1 MFNSTSRPLCS
12 PNFFTQLESGEGR
25 ERRGRGGGE
34 EGKGGGRGGEKLY
47 KFQVKEMEGFASC
60 SKLLLLLQA
69 YFQRLIHTQLLQPL

>member
-1 MFNSTSRPLCS
+1 MFTKLFYPAGVGRRK
-12 PNFFTQLESGEGR
+12 GEEG
-25 ERRGRGGGE
+25 ERRGR